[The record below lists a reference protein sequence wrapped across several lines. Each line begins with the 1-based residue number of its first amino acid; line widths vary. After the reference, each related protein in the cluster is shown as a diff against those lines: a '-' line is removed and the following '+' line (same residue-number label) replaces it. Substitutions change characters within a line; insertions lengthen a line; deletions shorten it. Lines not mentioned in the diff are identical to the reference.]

1 MTDTRL
7 TSSATRA
14 DGASPVLAVQNLSVS
29 FRGRSGENQALK
41 GISFAIYPGEIVAVV
56 GESGSGKSV
65 TSLAVMGLLASS
77 GRIDRGSMQFRD
89 RRGEVHA

>member
-41 GISFAIYPGEIVAVV
+41 A
-56 GESGSGKSV
+56 SV
-65 TSLAVMGLLASS
+65 SPFIQAKLSPWWARAAQVNQS
-77 GRIDRGSMQFRD
+77 
-89 RRGEVHA
+89 RRWP

>member
-41 GISFAIYPGEIVAVV
+41 GISFAIYPAKLSPWWARAAQVNQ
-56 GESGSGKSV
+56 S
-65 TSLAVMGLLASS
+65 
-77 GRIDRGSMQFRD
+77 
-89 RRGEVHA
+89 RRWP

>member
-7 TSSATRA
+7 TSSATRT

-41 GISFAIYPGEIVAVV
+41 GISFAIYPGEIVAWWARAAQVNQ
-56 GESGSGKSV
+56 S
-65 TSLAVMGLLASS
+65 
-77 GRIDRGSMQFRD
+77 
-89 RRGEVHA
+89 RRWP

>member
-1 MTDTRL
+1 M
-7 TSSATRA
+7 
-14 DGASPVLAVQNLSVS
+14 LAVQNLSVS

-77 GRIDRGSMQFRD
+77 SGRIDRGSMQFRD
-89 RRGEVHA
+89 RRGEVHALETLDDSQRRTLRG